1 MTVTV
6 RLIGVFRIDRFKER
20 TLEFSADVQISAIIE
35 LLGISDRAVG
45 TVLINGVH
53 AKKSDTL
60 SDGDVLAI
68 LPILG
73 GG

>member
-20 TLEFSADVQISAIIE
+20 TLEFSADVQILAIIE

-53 AKKSDTL
+53 AKKSDAL